1 MQGTSARGAAASA
14 PQRILPAVLLICLV
28 VSGCGTACVSGFWNG
43 SVSGVEVGNPSCPLT
58 QATGTVIVSMNA
70 VSTAS
75 ALSAALPPPPASS
88 RDIQHIFV
96 TLRGIKARP
105 GINADAASSG
115 WKELTP
121 DLAAHPMQL
130 DLMAGNGNSPSAGA
144 PASLNFTATVPAD
157 EYRQL
162 RLRLVPSHSSP
173 DEITPE
179 SNACGSAGWNCVVF
193 ADRSVRPLE
202 FGSDG
207 PEFQIAIGHSASNLF
222 RVLPDEVIHLSIE
235 FDAAS
240 SAFFASDAAVRLVPV
255 FRVSSRSSTR
265 EAN

>member
-14 PQRILPAVLLICLV
+14 PQRIFPAVLLICLV
-28 VSGCGTACVSGFWNG
+28 VSGCGTTCVSGFWNG
-43 SVSGVEVGNPSCPLT
+43 SVSGVEIGNPSCPLT
-58 QATGTVIVSMNA
+58 QASGTVIVSMNA

-75 ALSAALPPPPASS
+75 AVSAALPPPPASS

-96 TLRGIKARP
+96 TLRGIEARP
-105 GINADAASSG
+105 GIKADAASSG
-115 WKELTP
+115 WQELAP
-121 DLAAHPMQL
+121 DLAAHPVQL
-130 DLMAGNGNSPSAGA
+130 DLMAGKGDFPLAGS

-162 RLRLVPSHSSP
+162 RFRLVPSHPSA
-173 DEITPE
+173 DETTPE
-179 SNACGSAGWNCVVF
+179 SNACSSAGWNCIVF

-202 FGSDG
+202 FGSHA
-207 PEFQIAIGHSASNLF
+207 PEFQIAIGQGAGNFF
-222 RVLPDEVIHLSIE
+222 RVLPDEVVHISIE

-240 SAFFASDAAVRLVPV
+240 SAFFASDAAVRIVPV
-255 FRVSSRSSTR
+255 FRVTSRSSTR